1 MGCEV
6 GQHVGIDS
14 AEGVLKDCGDGSGG
28 GSIGDEESF
37 LSLILIFI
45 HLFSLY
51 NQNYVYLSFSK
62 ILQVS
67 SKRILLSSLV

>member
-6 GQHVGIDS
+6 GKHVGIDS
-14 AEGVLKDCGDGSGG
+14 AEGVLKDCGDGGGG

-45 HLFSLY
+45 HLFY
-51 NQNYVYLSFSK
+51 YMIKIYVYLSFSK
-62 ILQVS
+62 IMQVS